1 MAKKKAA
8 TSVKKKSAA
17 KVANKPKAAAV
28 KKTAAVKKATAVKK
42 TTNPRSKKATAASVN
57 DDMRLRM
64 ISEAAYYRA
73 QQRSFSSGADMED
86 WFAAEREIDAMLGR
100 LVK

>member
-1 MAKKKAA
+1 
-8 TSVKKKSAA
+8 
-17 KVANKPKAAAV
+17 
-28 KKTAAVKKATAVKK
+28 
-42 TTNPRSKKATAASVN
+42 
-57 DDMRLRM
+57 MRLRM